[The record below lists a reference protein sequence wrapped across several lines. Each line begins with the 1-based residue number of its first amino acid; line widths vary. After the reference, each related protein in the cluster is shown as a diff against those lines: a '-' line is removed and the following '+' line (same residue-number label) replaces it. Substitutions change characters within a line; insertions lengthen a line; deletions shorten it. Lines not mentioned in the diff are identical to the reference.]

1 MQFGANNA
9 MAANPPCALTVTG
22 SFLANF
28 AYCVY
33 KLSKNHTW
41 AAFRQGNPIV
51 YWLLGAST
59 GLLWFGGTAL
69 YGTGAASLGSLG
81 NIIAWPIFMTLDIIV
96 ALFWGAVSGEWKGAS
111 RQALIYNWS
120 GVAVLLLAIGVISAG
135 NR

>member
-1 MQFGANNA
+1 
-9 MAANPPCALTVTG
+9 
-22 SFLANF
+22 
-28 AYCVY
+28 
-33 KLSKNHTW
+33 
-41 AAFRQGNPIV
+41 
-51 YWLLGAST
+51 
-59 GLLWFGGTAL
+59 
-69 YGTGAASLGSLG
+69 LG